1 MLPSLAITLTRTL
14 ALADDPRTQLEF
26 WLEEAATAERGM
38 CSEHDFSGALTLA
51 ATDRVW
57 SAYPGN
63 VTNLADVITNG
74 DAPQIRA
81 RPTWALPNALE
92 AAATAAECQRSGIGH
107 YKCLAKYRTVL
118 VV

>member
-26 WLEEAATAERGM
+26 WLEEAATVARGM
-38 CSEHDFSGALTLA
+38 CSEHDFSCTVRSKASDISRLTLA

-57 SAYPGN
+57 AWAAYPGT

-74 DAPQIRA
+74 DARRSPNPC
-81 RPTWALPNALE
+81 PTHLGPA
-92 AAATAAECQRSGIGH
+92 QRLG
-107 YKCLAKYRTVL
+107 CCR
-118 VV
+118 